1 MKRRGTVV
9 LSVIMAL
16 SLLCSVFGFTL
27 AYAADEP
34 ENFATSQANW
44 KDTSVGYTTTSF
56 DENGMKMTA
65 MDTAMAFSKK
75 VSANSTMKFEF
86 VGNTPQTTWGNM
98 YVLFKSED
106 NVSPDAPKKIVQ
118 DNETSSTGNWLGFVF
133 GASWTTQ
140 FVESENGVV
149 TKTSRDGIISGFD
162 TWYVYKQT
170 TALEIK
176 TTDTETGVDVEVK
189 YLASGWSDNTGE
201 TKTLTYTSDNV
212 ALKGDFSVSVGYF
225 GEVKDGGNI
234 TLKTFNATLA
244 AEQQPEVT
252 LENLATSS
260 AFWKGGVNPACFQFG
275 TSGVGFFDTQG
286 AAMISNQTI
295 PAAST
300 IAIDMTGTL
309 SQGQYGNFYF
319 VFKNESKSYTFVEN
333 IKPVEQGNYLA
344 LQIGGDGCFMYDCK
358 DGAVTKTEI
367 KDKANGGPVADNT
380 SVWWW
385 YKQDTKI
392 WITTADTDTGVHA
405 EIKFVGPS
413 GQMTTFGYDSTNE
426 KIKGDSFMSF
436 GMFTS
441 DAGTPDKFVNINSL
455 TVTGIEEGEG
465 FIPDLDIPA
474 LNLKANNAATE
485 TVTTANVEQVKAVL
499 AELKSAQ
506 ADMNYPQ
513 SREFQSN
520 LIAQIEAKIA
530 AYEQGMA
537 AAKTAEEL
545 LKALPA
551 SVNAEN
557 YAAAKSAIIAARAT
571 YDALS
576 EDARALITSYAKLTA
591 AESALAAYEKELSEK
606 EAAQAVNAQ
615 IDALP
620 AEITAENYDS
630 AKTAI
635 EAARTAYDAL
645 TDAQKQQVTSSS
657 KLTAAE
663 SALKTYEDSLNSKG
677 GCSNTVAYSALGVSL
692 ALVLAAGVIAFAR
705 KKKD

>member
-1 MKRRGTVV
+1 
-9 LSVIMAL
+9 MAL

-56 DENGMKMTA
+56 DENGMIMTA
-65 MDTAMAFSKK
+65 TETALSFSKK
-75 VSANSTMKFEF
+75 VAADSTIKIEFE
-86 VGNTPQTTWGNM
+86 GHGDAGSWGGL
-98 YVLFKSED
+98 YVLFKADE
-106 NVSPDAPKKIVQ
+106 NVSPDEPKKAVN
-118 DNETSSTGNWLGFVF
+118 DNAETSTGNWLGFAF
-133 GASWTTQ
+133 GASWATH
-140 FVESENGVV
+140 FVESKDGVV
-149 TKTSRDGIISGFD
+149 TKTVKDGVISGND
-162 TWYVYKQT
+162 TWHYLAQT
-170 TALEIK
+170 TTLEIK

-189 YLASGWSDNTGE
+189 FFASGHANNTGD
-201 TKTLTYTSDNV
+201 TKILTYSSANT
-212 ALKGDFSVSVGYF
+212 AIKGDFSIAIGGYMGLGA
-225 GEVKDGGNI
+225 GEYVTVK
-234 TLKTFNATLA
+234 TVNATLA
-244 AEQQPEVT
+244 EEQPPEVT

-295 PAAST
+295 PASST
-300 IAIDMTGTL
+300 ITIDMTGTL

-358 DGAVTKTEI
+358 DGSVTKTEI

-405 EIKFVGPS
+405 EIKFVGPL
-413 GQMTTFGYDSTNE
+413 GQMTTFEYDSTNE

-441 DAGTPDKFVNINSL
+441 HAGEPGKFVNINSL

-513 SREFQSN
+513 SKEFQSN

-537 AAKTAEEL
+537 AAKSAEEL

-551 SVNAEN
+551 TVNAEN
-557 YAAAKSAIIAARAT
+557 YATAKSAIIAARAA

-635 EAARTAYDAL
+635 EAARAAYDAL

-705 KKKD
+705 RKKD

>member
-1 MKRRGTVV
+1 M
-9 LSVIMAL
+9 
-16 SLLCSVFGFTL
+16 
-27 AYAADEP
+27 
-34 ENFATSQANW
+34 
-44 KDTSVGYTTTSF
+44 
-56 DENGMKMTA
+56 
-65 MDTAMAFSKK
+65 
-75 VSANSTMKFEF
+75 
-86 VGNTPQTTWGNM
+86 
-98 YVLFKSED
+98 
-106 NVSPDAPKKIVQ
+106 
-118 DNETSSTGNWLGFVF
+118 
-133 GASWTTQ
+133 
-140 FVESENGVV
+140 
-149 TKTSRDGIISGFD
+149 
-162 TWYVYKQT
+162 
-170 TALEIK
+170 
-176 TTDTETGVDVEVK
+176 
-189 YLASGWSDNTGE
+189 
-201 TKTLTYTSDNV
+201 

-300 IAIDMTGTL
+300 ITIDMTGTL

>member
-9 LSVIMAL
+9 LSVILAL

-44 KDTSVGYTTTSF
+44 KDTSVGYTTTTF

-65 MDTAMAFSKK
+65 TETAMAFSKK
-75 VSANSTMKFEF
+75 VAADSTIKIEFE
-86 VGNTPQTTWGNM
+86 GHGDAGGWGGL
-98 YVLFKSED
+98 YVLFKADE
-106 NVSPDAPKKIVQ
+106 NVSPDEPKKAVN
-118 DNETSSTGNWLGFVF
+118 DNAETSTGNWLGFAF
-133 GASWTTQ
+133 GASWATH
-140 FVESENGVV
+140 FVESKDGVV
-149 TKTSRDGIISGFD
+149 TKTVKDGVISGDD
-162 TWYVYKQT
+162 TWHYLAQT
-170 TALEIK
+170 TTLEIK

-189 YLASGWSDNTGE
+189 FFASGHADNTGD
-201 TKTLTYTSDNV
+201 TKILTYSSANT
-212 ALKGDFSVSVGYF
+212 AIKGDFSIAVGGYMGLGA
-225 GEVKDGGNI
+225 GEYVTVK
-234 TLKTFNATLA
+234 TVNATLA

-413 GQMTTFGYDSTNE
+413 GQMTTFGYNSTNE

-530 AYEQGMA
+530 RVRTGHGCR
-537 AAKTAEEL
+537 KDCGRT
-545 LKALPA
+545 LK
-551 SVNAEN
+551 
-557 YAAAKSAIIAARAT
+557 
-571 YDALS
+571 
-576 EDARALITSYAKLTA
+576 
-591 AESALAAYEKELSEK
+591 
-606 EAAQAVNAQ
+606 
-615 IDALP
+615 
-620 AEITAENYDS
+620 
-630 AKTAI
+630 
-635 EAARTAYDAL
+635 
-645 TDAQKQQVTSSS
+645 
-657 KLTAAE
+657 
-663 SALKTYEDSLNSKG
+663 
-677 GCSNTVAYSALGVSL
+677 SL
-692 ALVLAAGVIAFAR
+692 ARERQRRKLRGGEVGDHRRESDVRRAERGRTRSDNFLCETDGGGKRAR
-705 KKKD
+705 RI

>member
-44 KDTSVGYTTTSF
+44 KDTSVGYATTTF
-56 DENGMKMTA
+56 DENGMKMAATETA
-65 MDTAMAFSKK
+65 MSFGKK
-75 VSANSTMKFEF
+75 VAADSTIKIEF
-86 VGNTPQTTWGNM
+86 DGNGAADGWGGL
-98 YVLFKSED
+98 YVLFKADE
-106 NVSPDAPKKIVQ
+106 NVSPDEPKKAVE
-118 DNETSSTGNWLGFVF
+118 NNATTSTGNWLGFAF
-133 GASWTTQ
+133 GASWKTY
-140 FVESENGVV
+140 FVESKDGAV
-149 TKTSRDGIISGFD
+149 TKTDKDGIISGND
-162 TWYVYKQT
+162 TWHYLAQT
-170 TALEIK
+170 TTLEIK

-189 YLASGWSDNTGE
+189 FFASGYTDNTGE
-201 TKTLTYTSDNV
+201 IKTLTYSSTNT
-212 ALKGDFSVSVGYF
+212 AIKGDYFVAVGGYM
-225 GEVKDGGNI
+225 GLSAGQDV
-234 TLKTFNATLA
+234 TVKTFNATLA

-300 IAIDMTGTL
+300 ITIDMTGTL

-367 KDKANGGPVADNT
+367 KDKGNGGPVADNAA
-380 SVWWW
+380 VWWW